1 MVFKRLVDIIL
12 QICVQMKIRIFG
24 NRYDDKAV
32 SKVDKSMTKTRD
44 ERSVYMAFYVLQRGD
59 NTSDGEKDDTLTYN
73 FNNSRVIL
81 YF

>member
-1 MVFKRLVDIIL
+1 
-12 QICVQMKIRIFG
+12 MKIRIFG

-32 SKVDKSMTKTRD
+32 SKVDKSMTKSRD

>member
-12 QICVQMKIRIFG
+12 QMCVQMKIRIFG